1 MRQIKILAVI
11 AGLLGCAIAQAGDV
25 YRYVDDRGN
34 TLYTDKPMPGA
45 VRVSAGVQRPT
56 EVTQRT
62 YASQQTANTNQLNNS
77 NQRIA
82 DNQTNARAAEQVSKD
97 LEASRA
103 ERCKQARTE
112 YDKTLNSRKLYRE
125 KDGQREF
132 LNDAEIAQERVE
144 ARKRVDAICG
154 PQG

>member
-1 MRQIKILAVI
+1 METHYFRVIYYDHDAKTINFSTILS
-11 AGLLGCAIAQAGDV
+11 
-25 YRYVDDRGN
+25 DD
-34 TLYTDKPMPGA
+34 
-45 VRVSAGVQRPT
+45 T